1 MGSLPLAPT
10 GKFLFKG
17 QLYTKMSNKGCYSVS
32 ISKFNTKRDVK
43 NEEKTK
49 SQSSLA
55 KAEAKG
61 RQDVSELDAKESTG
75 DLELDAGLNPGEHGF

>member
-1 MGSLPLAPT
+1 M
-10 GKFLFKG
+10 
-17 QLYTKMSNKGCYSVS
+17 S

-75 DLELDAGLNPGEHGF
+75 DLEPDAGLNPGEHGFWWVQTPSSTPEAGSHRELTCA

>member
-1 MGSLPLAPT
+1 MGSLPLVPT

-32 ISKFNTKRDVK
+32 ISKRDVK